1 MRMPVIKW
9 DASTGKAS
17 VTVTLSDGSVWDG
30 DVVYGP
36 EGDRGTFYARDSRGF
51 AKRCEELTNGNADSV
66 AKDAEQ
72 R

>member
-1 MRMPVIKW
+1 MRIPVIKW
-9 DASTGKAS
+9 DTLTDDVN
-17 VTVTLSDGSVWDG
+17 VTVTLSDGSKWDG
-30 DVVYGP
+30 GVVYGP

-51 AKRCEELTNGNADSV
+51 AKRCEELTNGDADRM